1 VSGGGAPPRA
11 REPSGQL
18 PLGLEPGPGRLAHRV
33 RPMLPTEGEG
43 PFDDPAYL
51 FEPWWPGIRAF
62 VSVEDGRV
70 HVRAEALG
78 DPAPRFP
85 ELAALPLLVRADG
98 VVLDVTL
105 MVLDADGR
113 PSTRLLD
120 ARLASGAAE
129 AEADPD
135 LGYSPA
141 PDPWSSRGPGPGRP
155 TLTSADGGASRL
167 AGTAAVVASDLV
179 FRDGEDLAS
188 LPFRDRR
195 ASLEE
200 LLEPSAWCMAARGFV
215 GEGTRVASV
224 LGPLGFTAMS
234 ARRLDAR
241 LRRGRAGG
249 AWFRVPLVA
258 PPRALPPILALV
270 RKLPL

>member
-1 VSGGGAPPRA
+1 MSGGGAPARD

-43 PFDDPAYL
+43 PFDDPAYF

-85 ELAALPLLVRADG
+85 ELAALPMLVRVDG

-120 ARLASGAAE
+120 ARLAPGAG
-129 AEADPD
+129 DVP
-135 LGYSPA
+135 
-141 PDPWSSRGPGPGRP
+141 
-155 TLTSADGGASRL
+155 ASRL
-167 AGTAAVVASDLV
+167 SGTAAIVASDLV
-179 FRDGEDLAS
+179 FRDGADLS
-188 LPFRDRR
+188 GLPFRERR
-195 ASLEE
+195 ESLEE
-200 LLEPSAWCMAARGFV
+200 LLEPSPWCMPARGFV

-241 LRRGRAGG
+241 LRRGRAGD
-249 AWFRVPLVA
+249 AWFRVPLAA
-258 PPRALPPILALV
+258 PLRSLPPILAVV

>member
-1 VSGGGAPPRA
+1 VSRGRAPARD

-98 VVLDVTL
+98 VVVDVTL

-120 ARLASGAAE
+120 ARLASGAGE
-129 AEADPD
+129 SEADPD
-135 LGYSPA
+135 VGSSSA
-141 PDPWSSRGPGPGRP
+141 PDPGRP
-155 TLTSADGGASRL
+155 ARASADGGASRL
-167 AGTAAVVASDLV
+167 VGTVAVVASDLV
-179 FRDGEDLAS
+179 FRSGEDLSA

-200 LLEPSAWCMAARGFV
+200 VFEPSAWCMPARGFV

-241 LRRGRAGG
+241 LRRGRAGD
-249 AWFRVPLVA
+249 AWFRVPLIA

>member
-1 VSGGGAPPRA
+1 MSGGGARVRD

-18 PLGLEPGPGRLAHRV
+18 PLGLEPGPGRLAYRV
-33 RPMLPTEGEG
+33 RPMLPSAGEG
-43 PFDDPAYL
+43 PFDDPGYL

-62 VSVEDGRV
+62 VSVEDGHV
-70 HVRAEALG
+70 HVRAEALR

-85 ELAALPLLVRADG
+85 ELAALPLLVRGDG
-98 VVLDVTL
+98 IVLDVTL

-113 PSTRLLD
+113 PSSQLLD
-120 ARLASGAAE
+120 ARLEPEAARSSTD
-129 AEADPD
+129 AD
-135 LGYSPA
+135 
-141 PDPWSSRGPGPGRP
+141 PGRP
-155 TLTSADGGASRL
+155 TRTSPDGDAGRF

-179 FRDGEDLAS
+179 FRDGEDLSA
-188 LPFRDRR
+188 LPFTARR

-200 LLEPSAWCMAARGFV
+200 VLEPSAWCMPAGGFV

-241 LRRGRAGG
+241 LRRGRAGD

-258 PPRALPPILALV
+258 SPRALPPILALL

>member
-1 VSGGGAPPRA
+1 VSGGGAPARD

-18 PLGLEPGPGRLAHRV
+18 PLGLEQGPGRLAHRV

-78 DPAPRFP
+78 DPAPCFP

-120 ARLASGAAE
+120 ARLAPESGVVA
-129 AEADPD
+129 
-135 LGYSPA
+135 
-141 PDPWSSRGPGPGRP
+141 
-155 TLTSADGGASRL
+155 ASRL

-179 FRDGEDLAS
+179 FRDGEDLSA

-195 ASLEE
+195 ASLDE
-200 LLEPSAWCMAARGFV
+200 LIDPSAWCMPARGFV

-234 ARRLDAR
+234 ARRLDAH
-241 LRRGRAGG
+241 LRRGRAGDG
-249 AWFRVPLVA
+249 WFRVPLVA
-258 PPRALPPILALV
+258 SPRALPPILALV